1 MLLNL
6 QNNIVVQSVKTLEE
20 EKNTQNKKNL
30 KQKKY
35 KKVE

>member
-6 QNNIVVQSVKTLEE
+6 QNSIVAQSVKTLEE